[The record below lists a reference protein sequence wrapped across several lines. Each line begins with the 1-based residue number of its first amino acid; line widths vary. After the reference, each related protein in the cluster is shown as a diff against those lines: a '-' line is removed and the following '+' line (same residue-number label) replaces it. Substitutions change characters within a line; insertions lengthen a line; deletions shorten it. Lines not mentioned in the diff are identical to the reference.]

1 MVRKKNDQK
10 REHER
15 LERLAKTGGSMLS
28 TMHGTQSALGNTQDM
43 GKSQSPAK
51 NASPTR
57 LSPQKQTGVVID
69 KKLTEKEQAAL
80 INQQN
85 YELRQ
90 AELEAERKEIQKYGR
105 MMIWDGYYHP
115 SK

>member
-1 MVRKKNDQK
+1 
-10 REHER
+10 
-15 LERLAKTGGSMLS
+15 MLS
-28 TMHGTQSALGNTQDM
+28 TMHGTQSALGGTQDM
-43 GKSQSPAK
+43 GKSLSPAK

-57 LSPQKQTGVVID
+57 PSPQKQTSLVMD
-69 KKLTEKEQAAL
+69 KKSEKEQAAL

-115 SK
+115 SKTDQWV